1 MALASAEPVNV
12 AARPARIAAAIAVA
26 AGERDAV
33 EPVLAVLGREAID
46 ASVTP
51 LEHVLATPAVAGMV
65 VVTWD
70 PRGLTAVTVDQVVA
84 WAHGAAPPVG
94 LIAVVAD
101 GDVIAAEVALR
112 AGYDDAAGAGC
123 SPRELAARIRAVHRR
138 VVRTPSRGGSRGGRR
153 LTHRN
158 LVLDPD
164 SCELWIDG
172 RAIALT
178 VTEFTMV
185 VALVRA
191 RGGVLTRTEL
201 LDQAWGN
208 DSLEV
213 GERAV
218 DNVVLRL
225 RKKVGRPELIETV
238 RGIGFRLG
246 RLDGD
251 E

>member
-1 MALASAEPVNV
+1 M
-12 AARPARIAAAIAVA
+12 
-26 AGERDAV
+26 
-33 EPVLAVLGREAID
+33 
-46 ASVTP
+46 T
-51 LEHVLATPAVAGMV
+51 
-65 VVTWD
+65 
-70 PRGLTAVTVDQVVA
+70 
-84 WAHGAAPPVG
+84 
-94 LIAVVAD
+94 
-101 GDVIAAEVALR
+101 
-112 AGYDDAAGAGC
+112 
-123 SPRELAARIRAVHRR
+123 RELAARIRAVHRR
-138 VVRTPSRGGSRGGRR
+138 VVRTPTPGGGRGGRR
-153 LTHRN
+153 LVHRN

-164 SCELWIDG
+164 SCELWLDG
-172 RAIALT
+172 KPIPLT

-246 RLDGD
+246 RLDDDG
-251 E
+251 

>member
-1 MALASAEPVNV
+1 MPLASAEPVNV
-12 AARPARIAAAIAVA
+12 AARPARVAVVIAVGA
-26 AGERDAV
+26 DERDAV
-33 EPVLAVLGREAID
+33 APALAVLGREAID
-46 ASVTP
+46 ATVTP
-51 LEHVLATPAVAGMV
+51 LASLLAAPATAGVV
-65 VVTWD
+65 VVTWGA
-70 PRGLTAVTVDQVVA
+70 RGLGPIGFDAVVA
-84 WAHGAAPPVG
+84 WAHGVSPPVG
-94 LIAVVAD
+94 LIAVVGE
-101 GDVIAAEVALR
+101 GDVAAAEQALR
-112 AGYDDAAGAGC
+112 AGYDDAAAVSC

-138 VVRTPSRGGSRGGRR
+138 VVRTPSPGGGRGGRR
-153 LTHRN
+153 LVHRN

-164 SCELWIDG
+164 SCELWLDG
-172 RAIALT
+172 KPIPLT

-246 RLDGD
+246 RLDDDG
-251 E
+251 

>member
-12 AARPARIAAAIAVA
+12 AARPARIAVAIGVDARA
-26 AGERDAV
+26 RDV
-33 EPVLAVLGREAID
+33 VTPVLATLGREAID
-46 ASVTP
+46 ATVAP
-51 LEHVLATPAVAGMV
+51 LDALLMVPPVAGVV
-65 VVTWD
+65 VVTW
-70 PRGLTAVTVDQVVA
+70 GLLDHGAVSYDAVVA
-84 WAHGAAPPVG
+84 WAHGATPPVG
-94 LIAVVAD
+94 LIAVVGD
-101 GDVIAAEVALR
+101 GDTASAEHALR
-112 AGYDDAAGAGC
+112 AGYDDAAGASC

-138 VVRTPSRGGSRGGRR
+138 VVRAPARGAGRGGRR
-153 LTHRN
+153 LVHRN
-158 LVLDPD
+158 LVLDPE
-164 SCELWIDG
+164 SCELWLDG

-246 RLDGD
+246 RLDD
-251 E
+251 DD

>member
-12 AARPARIAAAIAVA
+12 AARPARVAVVIAVGA
-26 AGERDAV
+26 DARDAV
-33 EPVLAVLGREAID
+33 APALAVLGREAID
-46 ASVTP
+46 ATVTP
-51 LEHVLATPAVAGMV
+51 LASLLASPATAGLV
-65 VVTWD
+65 VVTWVASGD
-70 PRGLTAVTVDQVVA
+70 PIGFDGVVA

-94 LIAVVAD
+94 LIAMVGD
-101 GDVIAAEVALR
+101 GDVAAAEQALR
-112 AGYDDAAGAGC
+112 AGYDDAAAVSC

-138 VVRTPSRGGSRGGRR
+138 VVRAPTPGGGRGGRR
-153 LTHRN
+153 LVHRN

-164 SCELWIDG
+164 SCELWLDG
-172 RAIALT
+172 RAVPLT

-246 RLDGD
+246 RLDD